1 MTWNLFDQ
9 AARNTV
15 DKNAYTVEAAN
26 ARLDQILREVAEK
39 AQTAEVDMAQSEQRT
54 GITAQHIVSQK
65 EVVKA
70 YELQFKVARRTLTD
84 VLGAYNELANIEQ
97 ENVTARNDF
106 RDAALEYLTAQAQV
120 ATWAGVPQE

>member
-1 MTWNLFDQ
+1 M
-9 AARNTV
+9 
-15 DKNAYTVEAAN
+15 
-26 ARLDQILREVAEK
+26 AEK

-84 VLGAYNELANIEQ
+84 VLGAYNQLANIEQ
-97 ENVTARNDF
+97 EKR
-106 RDAALEYLTAQAQV
+106 L
-120 ATWAGVPQE
+120 ATIFAMRL

>member
-1 MTWNLFDQ
+1 M
-9 AARNTV
+9 
-15 DKNAYTVEAAN
+15 
-26 ARLDQILREVAEK
+26 
-39 AQTAEVDMAQSEQRT
+39 
-54 GITAQHIVSQK
+54 
-65 EVVKA
+65 KA